1 MKKTYIYILIAVL
14 LVVCVIVFGN
24 TQKDNGNSE
33 KKNVTTSFYPM
44 YIATINLTDGIN
56 ELEVNN
62 LTQKSTGCVH
72 DYTLT
77 PEEMIKLS
85 TSDVFVV
92 NGSGMESFLNKV
104 MENYIELNV
113 VDTSLGLETLEE
125 EHGVNP
131 HTFVSIEK
139 YILQVEN
146 LKQGLVKTFPE
157 YEEKIE
163 NNAETYMSSLNSLK
177 EYAHTKLDKFSGE
190 KVVAL
195 HEAFEYF
202 AADFGL
208 NVMAVIEEEEGASA
222 SATEITRIISEA
234 KKNGVRA
241 IVVDKD
247 SNTNTASVI
256 SSETGVHQVTF
267 DTTIYGE
274 MDKNAYIDAMYKN
287 VDNIAKVLEEIEYGV

>member
-24 TQKDNGNSE
+24 NQKDNKNSE

-85 TSDVFVV
+85 TADVFVV

-104 MENYIELNV
+104 MGNYTELNV

-125 EHGVNP
+125 EHEVNP

-139 YILQVEN
+139 YILQIEN
-146 LKQGLVKTFPE
+146 LKQGLVKVFPE

-190 KVVAL
+190 RVVAL

-222 SATEITRIISEA
+222 SATVITRIISEA

-256 SSETGVHQVTF
+256 SSETGVRQVTF

>member
-24 TQKDNGNSE
+24 TQKDNENSE
-33 KKNVTTSFYPM
+33 KKNVTTSFYPI

-85 TSDVFVV
+85 TANVFVV

-104 MENYIELNV
+104 MENYTELNV
-113 VDTSLGLETLEE
+113 VDTSLGIETLEE

-146 LKQGLVKTFPE
+146 LKQGLVKTFPD

-202 AADFGL
+202 AAEFGL

-256 SSETGVHQVTF
+256 SSETGVQQVTF

-274 MDKNAYIDAMYKN
+274 MYKNAYIDAMYKN